1 MKGSGA
7 FDKKLKKAA
16 IGALTR
22 AYKDVLS
29 GVKYTEAFAYMK
41 ENKHLCEFDKII
53 NAKSIDSYELLRSYL
68 NIICKPGDKQA
79 NNYKYYSIRNMYN
92 IYEDKLVEI
101 GSWGSLF
108 LMIGACANAKQ
119 FPDDREVLEPL
130 TEYITALFAI
140 HNYIGKYED
149 FIFACMETD
158 IQHTV
163 SDIVYDAISDLE
175 IVKQNEE
182 QIQV

>member
-22 AYKDVLS
+22 AYKDVIS
-29 GVKYTEAFAYMK
+29 GVKYTEAFAYVK
-41 ENKHLCEFDKII
+41 ENKALCEFNNITD
-53 NAKSIDSYELLRSYL
+53 NDESIRSYIL
-68 NIICKPGDKQA
+68 LKSYIKEICKSGDKQA
-79 NNYKYYSIRNMYN
+79 TNYKYYSIRNMYN
-92 IYEDKLVEI
+92 VYEDKLIEI

-108 LMIGACANAKQ
+108 LMIGACAYANK
-119 FPDDREVLEPL
+119 FPKEREILEPL

-149 FIFACMETD
+149 FIFACMTEN
-158 IQHTV
+158 IQHEV
-163 SDIVYDAISDLE
+163 SDIIYDAICD
-175 IVKQNEE
+175 IDMANR
-182 QIQV
+182 IIN